1 MKKITYLSLVV
12 ILITQFAFSQNTEK
26 EKAEK
31 YIATKGELTF
41 TFKVNNPSELENYS
55 KNLSIINY
63 DPKTKTVI
71 AWANEQE
78 FRIFESLNIT
88 YKVPKGENE
97 VDESFIYDNKTS
109 LSKTNQ
115 IGKTSAN
122 TLSFPVA
129 NYPTYAQY
137 AQQMQDF
144 ENNYPSL
151 VKKISLGTTTENDG
165 KELLFVKISD
175 NVNTDEQEPK
185 LLLTSSMHGDE
196 IAGYPMMLSLINYI
210 LTVYSNPSDPDYAR
224 IKNLVEN
231 AEIWINPSANP
242 DGTYYGS
249 ATNTSVAGSR
259 RANFN
264 SIDLNR
270 NYPDNVAGAHY
281 DGNAYQKETLAFM
294 NLADTYHFVI
304 AANFHGGTEVFN
316 YPFDNAYYNEALH
329 PDNNWFEYV
338 GIEYTTHAQNDSDP
352 FGDTTYM
359 TVDYDSS
366 LYPSPGVTR
375 GAEWY
380 KVFGGRQDYMNFYK
394 QCKEVTIELSDTKIL
409 PESQLANYWYY
420 NKNALLDFLTEGTYG
435 FRGVVKDATTGYPI
449 DATVKIVGHDN
460 YGSHT
465 FTDITHGDYYRP
477 IKSGTYDIIYESD
490 CYQSYTL
497 TNQTIAD
504 HETKVLPDLLLTP
517 VASAVP
523 TSLTASSITTNSASL
538 SWNSSSGNTF
548 DLRYRQVGSSTWT
561 DVPGLTTSPYAL
573 TGLSVSTNYE
583 FQVRSVCSSSTSSY
597 SSSKNFTT
605 TAVSYCSANGNSTAD
620 EYIGKVTFGSISNTT
635 GAGSGGYSDFT
646 SISTDVVLNST
657 YPISI
662 TKTWTGTQYS
672 EAIRVWIDYN
682 QDGDFLDSGEQV
694 VNSTASTTTPITANI
709 TIPNGAS
716 LGTTRM
722 RVALRYNTSPSSC
735 GSFNYGEVEDYTI
748 NITSNLSTW
757 YADTDND
764 TYGDPNVSQQAATQ
778 PSGYVSDNTDCDDT
792 DANINPGT
800 VWYAGVD
807 NDNDGFFGSTTS
819 VTQCASPGAGYS
831 TTPQATDDCD
841 DNDAN
846 INPGTVWYAGVDNDS
861 DGFFGSTTSVTQ
873 CASPGAG
880 YSTTPQATDDCDDN
894 DANINPGTVWY
905 AGVDNDSDGFF
916 GSTTS
921 VTQCASPGAGYST
934 TPQATDDC
942 DDNDANI
949 NPGAV
954 EIIGNSIDEDCD
966 GIAQMPLDNSDF
978 NFKNVSITPNPF
990 NSHITITVPLSFNS
1004 KLLNIVIYDIN
1015 GRYILN
1021 QNMSV
1026 NSSKININHGLN
1038 RLNEGAYFIK
1048 ITDLESKNTL
1058 IKQLIKY

>member
-12 ILITQFAFSQNTEK
+12 ILITQFTFSQNTEK

-41 TFKVNNPSELENYS
+41 TFKVNNTSELENYS

-151 VKKISLGTTTENDG
+151 VKKISLGTTAENDG

-210 LTVYSNPSDPDYAR
+210 LTVYSNPTDPDYAR

-249 ATNTSVAGSR
+249 ATNTLVTGSR

-264 SIDLNR
+264 NIDLNR

-435 FRGVVKDATTGYPI
+435 FRGV
-449 DATVKIVGHDN
+449 
-460 YGSHT
+460 
-465 FTDITHGDYYRP
+465 
-477 IKSGTYDIIYESD
+477 
-490 CYQSYTL
+490 
-497 TNQTIAD
+497 
-504 HETKVLPDLLLTP
+504 
-517 VASAVP
+517 
-523 TSLTASSITTNSASL
+523 
-538 SWNSSSGNTF
+538 
-548 DLRYRQVGSSTWT
+548 
-561 DVPGLTTSPYAL
+561 
-573 TGLSVSTNYE
+573 
-583 FQVRSVCSSSTSSY
+583 
-597 SSSKNFTT
+597 
-605 TAVSYCSANGNSTAD
+605 
-620 EYIGKVTFGSISNTT
+620 
-635 GAGSGGYSDFT
+635 
-646 SISTDVVLNST
+646 
-657 YPISI
+657 
-662 TKTWTGTQYS
+662 
-672 EAIRVWIDYN
+672 
-682 QDGDFLDSGEQV
+682 
-694 VNSTASTTTPITANI
+694 
-709 TIPNGAS
+709 
-716 LGTTRM
+716 M
-722 RVALRYNTSPSSC
+722 
-735 GSFNYGEVEDYTI
+735 
-748 NITSNLSTW
+748 
-757 YADTDND
+757 
-764 TYGDPNVSQQAATQ
+764 
-778 PSGYVSDNTDCDDT
+778 
-792 DANINPGT
+792 
-800 VWYAGVD
+800 
-807 NDNDGFFGSTTS
+807 
-819 VTQCASPGAGYS
+819 
-831 TTPQATDDCD
+831 
-841 DNDAN
+841 
-846 INPGTVWYAGVDNDS
+846 
-861 DGFFGSTTSVTQ
+861 
-873 CASPGAG
+873 
-880 YSTTPQATDDCDDN
+880 
-894 DANINPGTVWY
+894 
-905 AGVDNDSDGFF
+905 
-916 GSTTS
+916 
-921 VTQCASPGAGYST
+921 
-934 TPQATDDC
+934 
-942 DDNDANI
+942 
-949 NPGAV
+949 
-954 EIIGNSIDEDCD
+954 
-966 GIAQMPLDNSDF
+966 
-978 NFKNVSITPNPF
+978 
-990 NSHITITVPLSFNS
+990 
-1004 KLLNIVIYDIN
+1004 
-1015 GRYILN
+1015 
-1021 QNMSV
+1021 
-1026 NSSKININHGLN
+1026 
-1038 RLNEGAYFIK
+1038 
-1048 ITDLESKNTL
+1048 
-1058 IKQLIKY
+1058 